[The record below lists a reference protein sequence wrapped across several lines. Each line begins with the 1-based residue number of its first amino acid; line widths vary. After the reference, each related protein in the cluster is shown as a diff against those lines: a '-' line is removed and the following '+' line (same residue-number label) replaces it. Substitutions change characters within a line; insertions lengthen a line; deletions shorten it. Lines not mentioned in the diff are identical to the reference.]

1 LRFAAPTASTQISE
15 YIMQPSRISNK
26 EMMTRDGKDKSSRS
40 HRPQEADCDPQHI
53 VNVSNSQQVQRP
65 EDVLRPELPIRSMQP
80 MQPPRPDITR
90 KISTDDKNKIS
101 KAYRQRTRLCDRRR
115 AKQLDSKTPPKY
127 ILRTKRSLA
136 DRNPE
141 LAQKISQ
148 MRLTIAPIIHVVTGR
163 PAPEYPHTM
172 LSLFT
177 LTEAQLDALADYY
190 SQTNSLDVLKHNY
203 PQTMD
208 WAAPFL
214 EHDPALPEDCKLT
227 EMERLKVKM
236 RMFARFIG
244 MRGADTPSWEY
255 ERQVEILGN
264 KISHLVRQEEETSR
278 TKEFRGLGR
287 Y

>member
-1 LRFAAPTASTQISE
+1 
-15 YIMQPSRISNK
+15 MQSPRSSDK
-26 EMMTRDGKDKSSRS
+26 EEMTKDDKDEISRS
-40 HRPQEADCDPQHI
+40 HRPQKADCDPQQI
-53 VNVSNSQQVQRP
+53 VGVSNSQQVQRP
-65 EDVLRPELPIRSMQP
+65 EDVLRCEQP
-80 MQPPRPDITR
+80 MPPRLNITR
-90 KISTDDKNKIS
+90 KIVTDDKNKIS
-101 KAYRQRTRLCDRRR
+101 KANRPRARLCDRRR

-127 ILRTKRSLA
+127 ILCTKRSLA

-141 LAQKISQ
+141 FAQKISQ
-148 MRLTIAPIIHVVTGR
+148 MRLTIAPIIHVATGR

-172 LSLFT
+172 LSFFT
-177 LTEAQLDALADYY
+177 LTEAQLDALAQYY
-190 SQTNSLDVLKHNY
+190 SQTNSLDVLKYQY

-214 EHDPALPEDCKLT
+214 EHDPALPDDCKLT

-264 KISHLVRQEEETSR
+264 KISHLVRQEEEKSR
-278 TKEFRGLGR
+278 FKEFRGLGR

>member
-1 LRFAAPTASTQISE
+1 
-15 YIMQPSRISNK
+15 MQPSRLSEK
-26 EMMTRDGKDKSSRS
+26 EKMTKDGKDRLSSS
-40 HRPQEADCDPQHI
+40 HRPHNADCDPQQI
-53 VNVSNSQQVQRP
+53 DSVSNSQQVQRP
-65 EDVLRPELPIRSMQP
+65 ADVLRPELPIRPMQP
-80 MQPPRPDITR
+80 MQSRRPDITR
-90 KISTDDKNKIS
+90 KISTDDKNKVR
-101 KAYRQRTRLCDRRR
+101 KANRPRARLCDRRR

-141 LAQKISQ
+141 LAQKIAQ
-148 MRLTIAPIIHVVTGR
+148 MRLTIAPIIHVITGR

-190 SQTNSLDVLKHNY
+190 SQSNSLDALKHHY

-214 EHDPALPEDCKLT
+214 EHDPTLPEDCKLT
-227 EMERLKVKM
+227 EIERLKVKM

-264 KISHLVRQEEETSR
+264 KISHLVRQEEEEMSR
-278 TKEFRGLGR
+278 VKEFRGLGR